1 MTLADKAYAALR
13 HDIIRGALPAGMPLR
28 MADLS
33 ARYEMG
39 FSPLREALNR
49 LQSERLVDALALK
62 GFTVA
67 ETSLAE
73 MQDAV
78 AQRILIET
86 EALRGAIARGGD
98 DWATGLVAALY
109 ALKLQINRADD
120 IWELEARH
128 HAFHRQL
135 LVGCGSNWLMEF
147 FERLYSATER
157 YRIPILLESG
167 RDQGRDLHHEH
178 ESLAEAALERNAE
191 LACSLLVAH
200 YRRTETTIL
209 AQMAAKAA
217 VSPAPRGPKL
227 RDAG

>member
-1 MTLADKAYAALR
+1 MTLSDKAYAALR
-13 HDIIRGALPAGMPLR
+13 HDIIRGALAAGTPLR

-86 EALRGAIARGGD
+86 EALRGAIAQGGD
-98 DWATGLVAALY
+98 AWATGLVAALY
-109 ALKLQINRADD
+109 ALKLQINRGDD
-120 IWELEARH
+120 IWELETRH

-135 LVGCGSNWLMEF
+135 LSGCGSMWLMEF

-157 YRIPILLESG
+157 YRIPILLASG
-167 RDQGRDLHHEH
+167 RDQGRDLHREH
-178 ESLAEAALERNAE
+178 EALAEAALARDAD
-191 LACSLLVAH
+191 LACRLLEAH
-200 YRRTETTIL
+200 YRRTEAAIL
-209 AQMAAKAA
+209 AQMAAK
-217 VSPAPRGPKL
+217 PAPRGPKL